1 MLLAPQEFIYEF
13 IQLPFTSEKIEAVV
27 WTFLKTYG
35 TDTGCGILTVHKQA
49 LF

>member
-1 MLLAPQEFIYEF
+1 MLLAPQEFITGF
-13 IQLPFTSEKIEAVV
+13 QLPFTSEKIEAVV